1 VTTKRTSTK
10 LTVCILS
17 PHPLVLSEFERILA
31 KSQFKVIIKQLESTL
46 APDLRTLEPPKAQVY
61 VIDAHAAK
69 PATGAL
75 LANLLERFPESRL
88 IVVGEQHNDSNSFSL
103 LRLGV
108 KGLLTYV
115 EARDQL
121 IRALPLVA
129 SGGFWVP
136 RQLLSGFV
144 DSILTGQGRRLKTD
158 SVTNLSRREQEVLDS
173 LLENL
178 SNKEIASKLNI
189 AERTVKFHV
198 SNLLNKFGV
207 RRRADLILLTFQR
220 RLSQASSLP
229 NSALG
234 VPCLQPT
241 FAVGSGNLSAPIVGS
256 TSLGGDF
263 TGEYSRYRRGGLHR
277 QYLRGSLGFA
287 RHVRHCP
294 G

>member
-1 VTTKRTSTK
+1 MTTKRASSK
-10 LTVCILS
+10 LAVCILS

-31 KSQFKVIIKQLESTL
+31 KAPFKVFSKQLESTL
-46 APDLRTLEPPKAQVY
+46 APDLRTVEPPRAQV
-61 VIDAHAAK
+61 
-69 PATGAL
+69 
-75 LANLLERFPESRL
+75 
-88 IVVGEQHNDSNSFSL
+88 

-115 EARDQL
+115 EAREQL

-198 SNLLNKFGV
+198 SNLLSKFGV

-220 RLSQASSLP
+220 RLSQA
-229 NSALG
+229 
-234 VPCLQPT
+234 
-241 FAVGSGNLSAPIVGS
+241 
-256 TSLGGDF
+256 
-263 TGEYSRYRRGGLHR
+263 
-277 QYLRGSLGFA
+277 
-287 RHVRHCP
+287 
-294 G
+294 